1 MADFILFGTE
11 ACHLCEEAQH
21 LLYEN
26 NIQFQLNDILQE
38 QEWQE
43 KYALL
48 IPVLVHSKTQQQLNW
63 PFTGQQVQEFCA
75 ERI

>member
-1 MADFILFGTE
+1 MADFILFGTDG
-11 ACHLCEEAQH
+11 CHLCEEAQH
-21 LLYEN
+21 LLHEN
-26 NIQFQLNDILQE
+26 NIQFQLKDIMQD

-63 PFTGQQVQEFCA
+63 PFAGQQVREFCA
-75 ERI
+75 A